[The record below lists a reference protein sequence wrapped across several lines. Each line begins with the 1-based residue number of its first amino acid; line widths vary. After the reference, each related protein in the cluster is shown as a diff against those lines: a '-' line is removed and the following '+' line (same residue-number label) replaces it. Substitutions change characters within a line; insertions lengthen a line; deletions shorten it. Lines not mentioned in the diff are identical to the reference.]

1 MGSEGRPLDYSDLI
15 YKHLDRMSDSL
26 KRGLEVGEVKNATFL
41 MSYYLFVLHL
51 ESLLNLRVSRLEQ
64 DKIDEYKEN
73 MPGFNKVW
81 TGKLHDNVAFLEG
94 VSKWFQVL
102 LISAN
107 NNDFI
112 TIAPKTYDKYQDDM
126 ISEDKRDAENSDANS
141 RDN

>member
-51 ESLLNLRVSRLEQ
+51 ESLLNLRVTVEEY
-64 DKIDEYKEN
+64 DKITEYKN
-73 MPGFNKVW
+73 AMPGFKKAYS
-81 TGKLHDNVAFLEG
+81 GSLKDNVDFLNG
-94 VSKWFQVL
+94 ISKVFQVL

-112 TIAPKTYDKYQDDM
+112 TIAPKTYDKYDDDM
-126 ISEDKRDAENSDANS
+126 VSEDKRDAENGNS
-141 RDN
+141 NTRDN

>member
-26 KRGLEVGEVKNATFL
+26 KRGLEIGEVKNATFL

-51 ESLLNLRVSRLEQ
+51 ESLLNLRVTVEEY
-64 DKIDEYKEN
+64 DKITEYKN
-73 MPGFNKVW
+73 AMPGFKKAYS
-81 TGKLHDNVAFLEG
+81 GSLKDNVDFLNG
-94 VSKWFQVL
+94 ISKVFQVL

-112 TIAPKTYDKYQDDM
+112 TIAPKTYDKYDDDM
-126 ISEDKRDAENSDANS
+126 VSEDKRDAENGNS
-141 RDN
+141 NTRDN